1 MSFLICGSEIG
12 KTLKRKKSGK
22 KILNS
27 IKQKKGNINY
37 HKLMLRELKNMN
49 WNI

>member
-22 KILNS
+22 KILNLIK
-27 IKQKKGNINY
+27 IKQKKGNI
-37 HKLMLRELKNMN
+37 HKLLLKD
-49 WNI
+49 